1 MYDISFYNFWWE
13 KTQTIGSEFY
23 YFFFL
28 KCFKNLRMDKDLVKK
43 LGVVKLSMVL
53 FNVSMLEWRKREKNP
68 FGMMYFISALIS
80 SSSGTKPR
88 MVPTINILDTD
99 APDPKVKATKSK
111 LGKAKKSKTKSDW

>member
-1 MYDISFYNFWWE
+1 MTYHFIISGGKKPNNRLR
-13 KTQTIGSEFY
+13 ILLL
-23 YFFFL
+23 FFL

-53 FNVSMLEWRKREKNP
+53 FNVSMLEWRKRGKNP